1 MPRPKPKTFPFTQAF
16 SGGDFTEIR
25 GVTEHYFPLK
35 YENLECEVSS
45 FNIEIKNFRQ
55 MEVIIKFCINGDPK
69 ITETLYE
76 DEGWKFMRTR
86 YLLEQ
91 FPEEAKSFLTPAPLL
106 SLMLNKYL
114 QVVEVSGFCERQK
127 ITLIF
132 DPNTDIVM
140 LPTSYP
146 PLIELPSNEH
156 YIYYDK
162 KAAVIYGDI
171 RLNVDYEI
179 KISLEANAATFE
191 FAPLFPFGK
200 TIYKHIE
207 CISSGEYGI
216 EPGAW
221 RVEPTIGREFP
232 EWFQYQLDKLTSTE
246 LVMPHFRPA
255 LPYRGTMP
263 LFDLT
268 EGTNLT
274 SIRTKEDFVRLANE
288 KMIDI
293 RNTVSFTNYQ
303 TIRFGFVVLIP
314 PDKDIDVI
322 VRTMGRP
329 LPPRIYE
336 QMQRLPNYR
345 DALVEYDI
353 FNLSYKKL
361 RLRVETEIPDYT
373 EKETKVIFIHAFN
386 NKKQQKARKIL
397 TQCPRLKRGILEQ
410 LTKPEK
416 AVIRCKITDEDS
428 KSVLF
433 EETYNIDLLTQD
445 EIIWELNDLRSNQT
459 YNLRDFICAWV
470 NPTDREGL
478 FDKVR
483 SEARRFHPDNTL
495 GHKIESLEDIRGHV
509 KAVYDY
515 LAEYGVNYLNQP
527 FSSKTSANSQRVVLP
542 EVVLKNK
549 AGNCIDLVVLFASI
563 LEGFGIYS
571 LIFITPN
578 HAFIGWGNTTNPDE
592 LLILETTLIGRASFD
607 EAVAKGRKEF
617 NENFLLK
624 YTPKPLLIPDLVA
637 HTQHVFIV
645 DLRKTRYSG
654 LISKRED

>member
-1 MPRPKPKTFPFTQAF
+1 M
-16 SGGDFTEIR
+16 
-25 GVTEHYFPLK
+25 
-35 YENLECEVSS
+35 
-45 FNIEIKNFRQ
+45 
-55 MEVIIKFCINGDPK
+55 
-69 ITETLYE
+69 
-76 DEGWKFMRTR
+76 
-86 YLLEQ
+86 LEQ
-91 FPEEAKSFLTPAPLL
+91 FPEEAKGFSTPAPLF

-114 QVVEVSGFCERQK
+114 QVVEVSGICDRRK
-127 ITLIF
+127 TPLIF
-132 DPNTDIVM
+132 DPNTDIMM

-146 PLIELPSNEH
+146 PLTELPSNEN

-162 KAAVIYGDI
+162 KAAVVYGDI
-171 RLNVDYEI
+171 RLNVEYEVTVL
-179 KISLEANAATFE
+179 LEANAATFE

-200 TIYKHIE
+200 ITYKHIG

-221 RVEPTIGREFP
+221 KVEPTISREFP

-246 LVMPHFRPA
+246 IVMPHFRPA

-268 EGTNLT
+268 EGMNLA
-274 SIRTKEDFVRLANE
+274 SVRTKEDFLRLADE

-293 RNTVSFTNYQ
+293 RKPVSLVNYQ
-303 TIRFGFVVLIP
+303 TIRFAFVVIIP
-314 PDKDIDVI
+314 PDKDIDAI
-322 VRTMGRP
+322 VRTIERP

-353 FNLSYKKL
+353 FNLSHKKL

-373 EKETKVIFIHAFN
+373 EKEIKVIFIHALN
-386 NKKQQKARKIL
+386 NKKQQRARKII

-410 LTKPEK
+410 LAKPEK
-416 AVIRCKITDEDS
+416 AVMRCKITDEDS
-428 KSVLF
+428 KEVLF

-470 NPTDREGL
+470 TPTDREGL

-495 GHKIESLEDIRGHV
+495 GHKIETLEDIRGHV

-515 LAEYGVNYLNQP
+515 LVEYGVNYLSQP

-542 EVVLKNK
+542 EIVLKNK

-571 LIFITPN
+571 LLFITPN
-578 HAFIGWGNTTNPDE
+578 HAFIGWGNKTNPDE
-592 LLILETTLIGRASFD
+592 LLILETTLIGRATFE
-607 EAVAKGRKEF
+607 EAAAKGKEELINIF
-617 NENFLLK
+617 VLK
-624 YTPKPLLIPDLVA
+624 GTPKPFIMPDLIA
-637 HTQHVFIV
+637 HTQGSFIV
-645 DLRKTRYSG
+645 DLQKARYSG
-654 LISKRED
+654 LVSKRFN